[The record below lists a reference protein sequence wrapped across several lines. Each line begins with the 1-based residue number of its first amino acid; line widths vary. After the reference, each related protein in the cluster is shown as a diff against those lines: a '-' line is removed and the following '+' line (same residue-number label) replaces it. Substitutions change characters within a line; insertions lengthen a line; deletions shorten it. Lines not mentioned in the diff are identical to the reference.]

1 MAEMQEISAE
11 LRAGT
16 GTGAA
21 RETRRQ
27 ARVPGVLYGGG
38 EGPQSISVDRRE
50 LDRALSRAGFLNTVY
65 RLNIDGKAV
74 RVLPRDVQLHV
85 VSDAPLH
92 VDFLR
97 LASGARVTVQVP
109 VHFIDQ
115 DKSRGLSLGGVL
127 NIVRHEIELSCPADA
142 IPEFLEVDLEGRE
155 IGDSIHISAV
165 KLPEGTRPTITDR
178 DFTVA
183 TVAPPTVH
191 TEEKPAEATAAEGA
205 APAEGA
211 AAPAGDKK
219 E

>member
-1 MAEMQEISAE
+1 MAEIHEISAE
-11 LRAGT
+11 ARAGT

-27 ARVPGVLYGGG
+27 ARVPGIVYGGG
-38 EGPQSISVDRRE
+38 EQPEAISVNRRE
-50 LDRALSRAGFLNTVY
+50 LDKALARGGFLNTVY
-65 RLNIDGKAV
+65 QLQLAGKSI
-74 RVLPRDVQLHV
+74 RVLPRDVQHHV

-97 LASGARVTVQVP
+97 LAKDARVTVMVP
-109 VHFIDQ
+109 VHFINQ

-127 NIVRHEIELSCPADA
+127 NVVRHEIELSCPADG

-165 KLPEGTRPTITDR
+165 KLPEGTRPTITER

-183 TVAPPTVH
+183 TVAPPTVQV
-191 TEEKPAEATAAEGA
+191 EEAPTVEAAAATPEA
-205 APAEGA
+205 GA
-211 AAPAGDKK
+211 AAPAAGEKK